1 VRDPIKQEQF
11 LQYIHAPPIDPNDG
25 TVVLFSSGYI
35 PLHKFG
41 EANWNQVARECE
53 VDTMYC
59 EAINAAAPTPYLS
72 SIPPSIHASTYS
84 THICSKKNSS
94 VYIEIEMKEAT
105 PSTPQQII
113 IISHPNHLPNT
124 FQSTP
129 TSHPRSRCHGSN
141 DATAHPFHQRQE
153 SQ

>member
-1 VRDPIKQEQF
+1 VATFIT
-11 LQYIHAPPIDPNDG
+11 LA
-25 TVVLFSSGYI
+25 LFSLLLLS
-35 PLHKFG
+35 
-41 EANWNQVARECE
+41 EAYHGAKQKHIKIDLSWNQGTRQCE

-113 IISHPNHLPNT
+113 IISHPNHLP
-124 FQSTP
+124 TP
-129 TSHPRSRCHGSN
+129 SSPPPQAIQGSRCHGSN